1 MILTGK
7 EILKCV
13 NNGTIVISPFDQ
25 KNLQANSYDFHIDNM
40 LKVYKEDVLDAQNVN
55 DMEEIIIPENGLLLN
70 PNQIYIGKTQEVIGS
85 NNYVPIIKGRSSTG
99 RLGIFVNITADL
111 IDLGSIKQCTLM
123 LNSVLPVK
131 IYPNMPIGQV
141 TFWSVEGEI

>member
-13 NNGTIVISPFDQ
+13 NNGTIVISPFNQ
-25 KNLQANSYDFHIDNM
+25 KDLQSNSYDFHIDNI
-40 LKVYKEDVLDAQNVN
+40 LKVYKEDTLDAQNVN
-55 DMEEIIIPENGLLLN
+55 EMEEIIIPENGLLLD

-85 NNYVPIIKGRSSTG
+85 DIYVPIIKGRSSTG

-123 LNSVLPVK
+123 LNSILPVK
-131 IYPNMPIGQV
+131 IYPNMSIGQV
-141 TFWSVEGEI
+141 TFWTTEGEI